1 MVQNRGTTERV
12 EGTPDAIKVYTDKE
26 NEFEGSKR
34 VVFKWLEDEPLE
46 FAACTSGTGKV
57 ER

>member
-1 MVQNRGTTERV
+1 MVQNFGTTERV
-12 EGTPDAIKVYTDKE
+12 DGTPDAIEVYAKKE

-46 FAACTSGTGKV
+46 FAACTSGTGKA